1 MVRIDAKTNEML
13 GILVVI
19 LVDGGW
25 RYIVNPE
32 NNTILVYDT
41 ASSFVKRFLSR
52 SHVSYRNIEIEDLEQ

>member
-13 GILVVI
+13 CILVVI

-32 NNTILVYDT
+32 KKSILVYET
-41 ASSFVKRFLSR
+41 TSTFIKRFLTK
-52 SHVSYRNIEIEDLEQ
+52 SHVSYKNIDIEDLEQ